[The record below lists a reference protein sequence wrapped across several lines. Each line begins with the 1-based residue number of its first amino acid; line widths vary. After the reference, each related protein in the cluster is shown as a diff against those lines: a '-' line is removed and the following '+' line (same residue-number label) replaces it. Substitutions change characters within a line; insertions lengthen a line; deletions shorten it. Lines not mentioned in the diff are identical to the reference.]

1 MLASGRCC
9 KNMITFLKPS
19 HLKTSSNN
27 NIICLNFDW
36 ITKYFFLRH
45 SNCVERKGKEIL
57 VVITCRCRYYI
68 FLSVYS
74 SVFCRFFFLAVNFV
88 SWSHKDLTAS
98 KHKNLTLPAK
108 FVHCQFMRQTS
119 RITIVLWFFCNS
131 FVNNVRT
138 RSISYSKCLLLLSE
152 E

>member
-1 MLASGRCC
+1 MLIRYWSLDVLASGRCC

-57 VVITCRCRYYI
+57 VVISSI
-68 FLSVYS
+68 FFCVYLS
-74 SVFCRFFFLAVNFV
+74 FFFFLRLILFREVIKTSRRV
-88 SWSHKDLTAS
+88 STKTSHYLPSSCTAS
-98 KHKNLTLPAK
+98 
-108 FVHCQFMRQTS
+108 
-119 RITIVLWFFCNS
+119 FCDK
-131 FVNNVRT
+131 R
-138 RSISYSKCLLLLSE
+138 LE
-152 E
+152 

>member
-57 VVITCRCRYYI
+57 VVISNI
-68 FLSVYS
+68 FLSVYLS
-74 SVFCRFFFLAVNFV
+74 FFFFLAVNFV

-131 FVNNVRT
+131 FVNIVRT